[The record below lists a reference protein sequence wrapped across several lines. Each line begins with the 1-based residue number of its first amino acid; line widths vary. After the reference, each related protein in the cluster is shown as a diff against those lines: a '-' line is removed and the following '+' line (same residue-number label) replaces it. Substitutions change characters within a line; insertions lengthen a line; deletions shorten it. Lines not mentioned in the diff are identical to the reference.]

1 MVLDLGLL
9 GGWAAGGLAVEAGN
23 TAKSPAGAVDAANA
37 DVAALAGAFRQMVD
51 AFADE
56 SAVGAIA
63 TATGPSATPASPA
76 LPVVMPDM
84 FQPNAPTVSDVPV
97 ASARRFTLTAST
109 VAATPEAHDDQ
120 SDGVEIPFSSFAPTL
135 DPRIDAD
142 RPVSTNTANGLV
154 DKDAESESD
163 LERTE
168 QSQAALTPTPLPEPT
183 MTQVIPAASIDTN
196 TMLTNRPMANEFAP
210 QVDVPEGDAPRPAIR
225 AEGRPSAGL
234 SVESASPQIV
244 SKAAPQ
250 SAPQFVSQTAPAEA
264 AAAEPALV
272 ALRAVESNPVDAAN
286 VLAATSAAA
295 PSFRAPL
302 AHRSL
307 GEGGRA
313 SAIDRE
319 PRVKIVGTSS
329 SPRIDGASSSS
340 PKIDAQVE
348 PVTIEV
354 ERTLA
359 MFRASLDAVRPAQAS
374 SEFASASL
382 RLAAGLAAAG
392 YATGAT
398 ARKSSSSNSTGAA
411 LTNNPPVVVP
421 FVMPS
426 AASGLA
432 SLASHTNVVDMSTSP
447 ADVENTA
454 PQIIQTIRLAWSR
467 SGGEAHIRLDP
478 RQFGDLS
485 VSIRLDGGQVVARLQ
500 ADAPAVREWLQT
512 NQRTLQDQLA
522 EHQLKLTRFE
532 VVSPGE
538 DTKDPSGKDT
548 REQHDEAQGR
558 HGRRPKRQEQGE
570 SFEVVA

>member
-9 GGWAAGGLAVEAGN
+9 GGWAAGGVAVEAGN
-23 TAKSPAGAVDAANA
+23 MAKSPAGAVNAANA

-56 SAVGAIA
+56 SAAGAIG
-63 TATGPSATPASPA
+63 TATVPSPTSASPV
-76 LPVVMPDM
+76 LPLAIPEIL
-84 FQPNAPTVSDVPV
+84 QPNAATVSDVPV
-97 ASARRFTLTAST
+97 ASPRRFTETTST
-109 VAATPEAHDDQ
+109 VAPTPETQDEQ
-120 SDGVEIPFSSFAPTL
+120 SDRVEIPFSLFAPSL

-142 RPVSTNTANGLV
+142 RSVSVKTANGLA
-154 DKDAESESD
+154 DKDAESKSD
-163 LERTE
+163 VERTE
-168 QSQAALTPTPLPEPT
+168 QSPVVVTPMPALTITEAMPT
-183 MTQVIPAASIDTN
+183 ASVDTN
-196 TMLTNRPMANEFAP
+196 TTLTNRPTAHEP
-210 QVDVPEGDAPRPAIR
+210 APRLEMPAGDTPRSAIR
-225 AEGRPSAGL
+225 AEGRPSAGVA
-234 SVESASPQIV
+234 VESASPQILP
-244 SKAAPQ
+244 KATPQ
-250 SAPQFVSQTAPAEA
+250 FGPQFVSQTAPAEA
-264 AAAEPALV
+264 VAAEPALV
-272 ALRAVESNPVDAAN
+272 ALRAAEPNPGDAAN
-286 VLAATSAAA
+286 VLAAMSAVA
-295 PSFRAPL
+295 PSFRAAL

-313 SAIDRE
+313 NAIDRE
-319 PRVKIVGTSS
+319 PRIK
-329 SPRIDGASSSS
+329 IDGASSSS
-340 PKIDAQVE
+340 PQIDAQAE

-374 SEFASASL
+374 SEFTSASL

-398 ARKSSSSNSTGAA
+398 ARKSNSSTSTGAT
-411 LTNNPPVVVP
+411 LTNNAPAVVP

-432 SLASHTNVVDMSTSP
+432 SPASHTNAIDMPTSP
-447 ADVENTA
+447 SDVENTA

-538 DTKDPSGKDT
+538 DAKDPSGKDT
-548 REQHDEAQGR
+548 REQHDETQGR
-558 HGRRPKRQEQGE
+558 HGRRPKRQEHGE